1 MGQIKEGEHRCWSSS
16 LGVLDASTIFTVAA
30 LGELIGQRSGILNVG
45 IEGVMLFGATLGF
58 MAAQTTGSYLIGF
71 LVGIAIGA
79 LLGLL
84 HGFFSITLG
93 GDQVVSGMG
102 IWIFG
107 FGLTTY
113 IGSPYTGPLGLPR
126 IPSIFGLSPF
136 FYIGI
141 VLVLITWFVLSRTSL
156 GLRIRSVGE
165 NPAVA
170 EVSGIDVNKTRYFC
184 TITGGM
190 LMGFAGAIYSLD
202 YNPVWNYN
210 FLMGWGFIALA
221 LVFFSMWNPIILL
234 AGSLLFGT
242 LWQLSLNPQLVL
254 PGLLSRYIWRTVPFA
269 ITLGALLL
277 MSTKWFRL
285 RWGAA
290 KPEALGEPYVKD

>member
-1 MGQIKEGEHRCWSSS
+1 MWEFLARS
-16 LGVLDASTIFTVAA
+16 LEASTIFTFAG
-30 LGELIGQRSGILNVG
+30 LGELNGQRTGILNVG

-58 MAAQTTGSYLIGF
+58 MAAQTTESYAIGF
-71 LVGIAIGA
+71 LVAIAIGA

-113 IGSPYTGPLGLPR
+113 VGNPYTGPLGLPR
-126 IPSIFGLSPF
+126 IPTIFGLSPF
-136 FYIGI
+136 FYLGL
-141 VLVLITWFVLSRTSL
+141 VLVAITWFVLSKTSL

-165 NPAVA
+165 NPSVA
-170 EVSGIDVNKTRYFC
+170 EVSGISVAKTRYLC
-184 TITGGM
+184 TIVGGM
-190 LMGFAGAIYSLD
+190 FMGLAGAIYSLD

-221 LVFFSMWNPIILL
+221 LVFFSMWNPVILL
-234 AGSLLFGT
+234 GGSLLFGT

-254 PGLLSRYIWRTVPFA
+254 PGLLSRYIWRTVPFI
-269 ITLGALLL
+269 ITLGVLLL
-277 MSTKWFRL
+277 MSTKWFRTK
-285 RWGAA
+285 WGAA
-290 KPEALGEPYVKD
+290 KPEALGEPYVKG

>member
-1 MGQIKEGEHRCWSSS
+1 MWEFLARS
-16 LGVLDASTIFTVAA
+16 LEASTIFTFAA
-30 LGELIGQRSGILNVG
+30 LGELVGQRSGILNVG

-58 MAAQTTGSYLIGF
+58 MAAQTTGSYLVGF
-71 LVGIAIGA
+71 IVGIAVGG

-102 IWIFG
+102 IWILG

-113 IGSPYTGPLGLPR
+113 IGNPFTGPLGMER
-126 IPSIFGLSPF
+126 IPTIFGLSPF
-136 FYIGI
+136 FYLGI
-141 VLVLITWFVLSRTSL
+141 ALVAIVWFVLNKTSL
-156 GLRIRSVGE
+156 GLEIRSVGE

-170 EVSGIDVNKTRYFC
+170 EVSGVSVTKTRYLC
-184 TITGGM
+184 VITGGM
-190 LMGFAGAIYSLD
+190 LMGLAGAIYALD

-221 LVFFSMWNPIILL
+221 LVFFSMWNPWILL
-234 AGSLLFGT
+234 GGSLLFGT

-254 PGLLSRYIWRTVPFA
+254 PGFLSRYIWRTVPFI
-269 ITLGALLL
+269 ITLAVLLT
-277 MSTKWFRL
+277 MSTKWFRTK
-285 RWGAA
+285 WGAA
-290 KPEALGEPYVKD
+290 KPEALGVPYHKE

>member
-1 MGQIKEGEHRCWSSS
+1 MWEFLIRS
-16 LGVLDASTIFTVAA
+16 LAASTIFTFGA
-30 LGELIGQRSGILNVG
+30 LGELIDQRSGVLNVG
-45 IEGVMLFGATLGF
+45 VEGVMLFGATLGF
-58 MAAQTTGSYLIGF
+58 VTTKTTGSYLLGF
-71 LVGIAIGA
+71 AVGIAIGG

-113 IGSPYTGPLGLPR
+113 VGNPYTGPLGMDR
-126 IPSIFGLSPF
+126 IPTFLGLSPF
-136 FYIGI
+136 FYLG
-141 VLVLITWFVLSRTSL
+141 LVLIVVTWFVLTKTSL

-165 NPAVA
+165 NPSVA
-170 EVSGIDVNKTRYFC
+170 EVSGVDVAKTRYLC
-184 TITGGM
+184 VVVGGM
-190 LMGFAGAIYSLD
+190 LMGLAGAVYGLD

-210 FLMGWGFIALA
+210 YLMGWGFIALA
-221 LVFFSMWNPIILL
+221 LVFFSMWNPFILL
-234 AGSLLFGT
+234 AGALLFGG

-254 PGLLSRYIWRTVPFA
+254 PGVLSRYVWRTVPFVM
-269 ITLGALLL
+269 TLVALMI
-277 MSTKWFRL
+277 MSTRWFRL

-290 KPEALGEPYVKD
+290 KPEALGTPYVKE

>member
-1 MGQIKEGEHRCWSSS
+1 
-16 LGVLDASTIFTVAA
+16 
-30 LGELIGQRSGILNVG
+30 
-45 IEGVMLFGATLGF
+45 
-58 MAAQTTGSYLIGF
+58 
-71 LVGIAIGA
+71 
-79 LLGLL
+79 
-84 HGFFSITLG
+84 
-93 GDQVVSGMG
+93 MG

-113 IGSPYTGPLGLPR
+113 IGNPYTGPLGMER

-136 FYIGI
+136 FYLGI
-141 VLVLITWFVLSRTSL
+141 ALVLITWFVLSKTSL

-165 NPAVA
+165 NPSVA
-170 EVSGIDVNKTRYFC
+170 EVSVSTSPKLAILC

-221 LVFFSMWNPIILL
+221 LVFFSMWNPLILL

-254 PGLLSRYIWRTVPFA
+254 PGVLSRYIWRTVPFV

-277 MSTKWFRL
+277 MSTKWFRPV
-285 RWGAA
+285 GARQNPKRSA
-290 KPEALGEPYVKD
+290 NPT

>member
-1 MGQIKEGEHRCWSSS
+1 MWEFVARS
-16 LGVLDASTIFTVAA
+16 LEASTIFTFAG

-45 IEGVMLFGATLGF
+45 IEGVLLFGATLGF
-58 MAAQTTGSYLIGF
+58 ITAQTTDSYLLGF
-71 LVGIAIGA
+71 LVGIGVGG

-93 GDQVVSGMG
+93 VDQVVSGMG
-102 IWIFG
+102 IWILG

-113 IGSPYTGPLGLPR
+113 IGGPYTGPLGMER
-126 IPSIFGLSPF
+126 IPTILGVSPF
-136 FYIGI
+136 FFLGI
-141 VLVLITWFVLSRTSL
+141 VLVVITWFVLAKTSL

-170 EVSGIDVNKTRYFC
+170 EVSGINVARTRYLC
-184 TITGGM
+184 VIVAGM
-190 LMGFAGAIYSLD
+190 FMGLAGAIYALD

-221 LVFFSMWNPIILL
+221 LVFFSMWNPFILL
-234 AGSLLFGT
+234 GGSILFGS

-254 PGLLSRYIWRTVPFA
+254 PGVLSRYIWRMVPFA
-269 ITLGALLL
+269 MTIGILLV
-277 MSTKWFRL
+277 MSTKWFRTK
-285 RWGAA
+285 WGAA
-290 KPEALGEPYVKD
+290 KPDALGLPYVTE

>member
-1 MGQIKEGEHRCWSSS
+1 MWEFLARS
-16 LGVLDASTIFTVAA
+16 LEASTIFTFAA
-30 LGELIGQRSGILNVG
+30 LGELIGQRSGVLNVG
-45 IEGVMLFGATLGF
+45 VEGVMLFGATLGF
-58 MAAQTTGSYLIGF
+58 IAAQSTESYLVGF
-71 LVGIAIGA
+71 VVGIAIGG

-113 IGSPYTGPLGLPR
+113 IGNPYTGPLGMER
-126 IPSIFGLSPF
+126 IPTIFGLSPF
-136 FYIGI
+136 FYVGI
-141 VLVLITWFVLSRTSL
+141 ALVAVTWFVLSKTSL
-156 GLRIRSVGE
+156 GLSIRSVGE
-165 NPAVA
+165 NPSVA
-170 EVSGIDVNKTRYFC
+170 EVSGVNVAKTRYLC
-184 TITGGM
+184 VTVSGM
-190 LMGFAGAIYSLD
+190 LMGFAGAIYALD

-221 LVFFSMWNPIILL
+221 LVFFSMWNPFILL
-234 AGSLLFGT
+234 GGSLLFGT

-254 PGLLSRYIWRTVPFA
+254 PGVLSRYLWRMVPFA

-277 MSTKWFRL
+277 MSTKWFRAK
-285 RWGAA
+285 WGAA
-290 KPEALGEPYVKD
+290 KPEALGTPYVKE

>member
-1 MGQIKEGEHRCWSSS
+1 MWEFLIRS
-16 LGVLDASTIFTVAA
+16 LEASTIFTFAA
-30 LGELIGQRSGILNVG
+30 LGELVGQRSGILNVG
-45 IEGVMLFGATLGF
+45 VEGVMLFGATLGF
-58 MAAQTTGSYLIGF
+58 IAAQTTGSYLVGF
-71 LVGIAIGA
+71 AVGILIGG

-113 IGSPYTGPLGLPR
+113 VGNPYTGPLGMER
-126 IPSIFGLSPF
+126 IPAWFGISPF
-136 FYIGI
+136 FYLGVALI
-141 VLVLITWFVLSRTSL
+141 VVTWFVLTRTSL

-165 NPAVA
+165 NPSVA
-170 EVSGIDVNKTRYFC
+170 EVSGVNVAKTRYLC
-184 TITGGM
+184 VTVSGM
-190 LMGFAGAIYSLD
+190 LMGLAGAIYSLD

-221 LVFFSMWNPIILL
+221 LVFFSMWNPFILL
-234 AGSLLFGT
+234 GGSLLFGT

-254 PGLLSRYIWRTVPFA
+254 PGVLSRYVWRTVPFA
-269 ITLGALLL
+269 ITLGALML

-290 KPEALGEPYVKD
+290 KPEALGVPYVKE